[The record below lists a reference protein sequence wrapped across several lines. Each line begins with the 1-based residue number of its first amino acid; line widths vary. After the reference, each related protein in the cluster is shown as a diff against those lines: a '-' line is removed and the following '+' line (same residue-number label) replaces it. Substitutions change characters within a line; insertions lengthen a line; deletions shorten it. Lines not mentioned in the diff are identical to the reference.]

1 MKQLLCLLA
10 ALAGIG
16 LGALDFPDYD
26 AGKGLPDDQPYPQG
40 RIFPIAGFQ
49 GASLKKLSEDGFTV
63 AGPGYGAN
71 VARLHKQTKEL
82 QIPAFFQ
89 ISAVQ
94 DGKTVT
100 MKSFNDKAFTPDWKQ
115 IEASFAEQI
124 RKADREYPTIV
135 YWYIMPEELRWWK
148 KKEMKYLELF
158 HKAVQENDPK
168 KRPVWMYIPNHYGP
182 SAYPKYLP
190 YLDIIG
196 KGMYVNYS
204 GNRNTR
210 NWVRWSSEGQA
221 EAVKNAKGKFAI
233 CVPEL
238 FQNPPEGEE
247 EKIPAWVRHD
257 VYLSLACGSKGVV
270 IFSLSHRPSLKK
282 EIHARYYAAYI
293 EVAKELTGK
302 DGLGQVYL
310 FGKVCQDIKGE
321 ALGAEKLTAKTGAK
335 TYESP
340 AVKMSEHL
348 YRGARYLTIV
358 NSAEKPVAFQVSGI
372 PAGLQMRDCL
382 TGEKIFSL
390 EFELKPLEVKIIK
403 VFPGAKKK

>member
-1 MKQLLCLLA
+1 MKRLLCLLA
-10 ALAGIG
+10 GLAAIG

-26 AGKGLPDDQPYPQG
+26 AGKGLPDDRPYPEG
-40 RIFPIAGFQ
+40 RIFPFAGFQ
-49 GASLKKLSEDGFTV
+49 GASLKKLKEDGFTV

-71 VARLHKQTKEL
+71 IPRLRKQIKDL

-89 ISAVQ
+89 ISARQ
-94 DGKTVT
+94 DGKGVS
-100 MKSFNDKAFTPDWKQ
+100 MKSFNDKNFTPDWKQ
-115 IEASFAEQI
+115 IEASFVEQI
-124 RKADREYPTIV
+124 READREYPTVV
-135 YWYIMPEELRWWK
+135 YWYIMPEELRWGK
-148 KKEMKYLELF
+148 KREMKYLELF

-168 KRPVWMYIPNHYGP
+168 KRPVWMYIPNHYSA

-233 CVPEL
+233 SVPEL

-247 EKIPAWVRHD
+247 GKIPAWVRHD

-270 IFSLSHRPSLKK
+270 IFSLSQRPSLKK
-282 EIHARYYAAYI
+282 ENHARYYAAYTA
-293 EVAKELTGK
+293 VAKELTGK

-310 FGKVCQDIKGE
+310 FGKVCHDIKGE
-321 ALGAEKLTAKTGAK
+321 APGAEKLTAKTGSK

-358 NSAEKPVAFQVSGI
+358 NSAEKPVAFQLSGI
-372 PAGLQMRDCL
+372 PAGVQIEDRL
-382 TGEKIFSL
+382 TGEKISSL
-390 EFELKPLEVKIIK
+390 KFELKPLEVKIVK
-403 VFPGAKKK
+403 VFPGVKKK